1 MGATEFTKTN
11 PTSAAVFDLDG
22 KPTQYFGSG
31 HVVGTYCMGDDPD
44 SSVVDSY
51 QRSHDHPNLFLVGD
65 GVFRTITTANPTL
78 TIAALSSWAGRTLVN
93 DFDDPSQP
101 GSKPVTGG

>member
-1 MGATEFTKTN
+1 
-11 PTSAAVFDLDG
+11 
-22 KPTQYFGSG
+22 
-31 HVVGTYCMGDDPD
+31 
-44 SSVVDSY
+44 
-51 QRSHDHPNLFLVGD
+51 VGD